1 MANEIENYARF
12 YGLLNRLPGA
22 DKDTLVYQFSYGRTT
37 HLRLL
42 TKGEYKLMCNE
53 MERVAGISERKKA
66 LVQER
71 KRKRSLALHLMQ
83 QWGVDTAN
91 WDRVNAFCE
100 NPRIAGKDFR
110 ALDMADLEKLILKLR
125 VMVSRK
131 VAEKRTEK

>member
-1 MANEIENYARF
+1 MANEIDNYARF

-131 VAEKRTEK
+131 ATEKRTEK